1 MNLNDEFP
9 YTKGLSILLLQIGT
23 TPTLASKLNLPQ
35 QVVITDQP
43 IAAFNAIIISAT
55 DVTIQQKIN
64 ASHLPVPTFVIG
76 QLDHNEINWQ
86 ELTLSNNQLSSTDRA
101 TILAAAEKYEQAQVP
116 DFLRDLLDFSHRNPT
131 SFATPGHHAGEYDE
145 LAPAGY
151 LFKQAYGQTFFSSD
165 TSDVVT
171 ELGDMLTHGGTPLT
185 AEQAAAKIWHADKTY
200 FVTNGTTGSNNICA
214 SALLSPGDLVLF
226 DRNNH
231 KSLYNGALVLNG
243 AIPIY
248 LDTLRNDLGL
258 IGPVSLQGI
267 TEENLRQWIAKVAP
281 EKAHVARPFRLAV
294 MELETFDGLVPD
306 VKMLLDQFG
315 RLTDYMLF
323 DAAWGG
329 YEPFSPLT
337 KAMDPIQLPLT
348 ADDPGILVT
357 QSVHKQQSG
366 LAQTSQIHKKDAHL
380 KGQARYVSHAQF
392 NHAYLKHVTTSYSY
406 PVYASLAV
414 NVALNQGE
422 FGQKIWQDALVAS
435 LQFRQEVQPLQLFDT
450 FNSPELLQHSLQE
463 MTHDPKLWELTP
475 NAKWHSFPDLLSQQA
490 YLDPFKVTVT
500 LPKTHD
506 RGICGWVVDRYLL
519 DPGIVPE
526 KADPNSLLFL
536 VTPGSNQQDWHQLF
550 EVLQQFEADYFAN
563 KKVSEVLPKLITETG
578 GRYQN
583 TTLPELCQEI
593 SDFFVDHD
601 LVANQR
607 ALFTGSRDR
616 QTKLTPAEAD
626 LAFIKGHYQAISLN
640 DCIGRVAVE
649 GALPYPPGIFVVVP
663 GEVWHETA
671 VQYFQTLFTAIKKF
685 PGFTPEIQ
693 GVSTDKNGEPV
704 VHVVTEK

>member
-1 MNLNDEFP
+1 MSP
-9 YTKGLSILLLQIGT
+9 LLLQLGMT
-23 TPTLASKLNLPQ
+23 STLFTRLNEQ
-35 QVVITDQP
+35 AFTVIHDQP
-43 IAAFNAIIISAT
+43 IAAFNALVIEAQDHGLQT
-55 DVTIQQKIN
+55 RIQ

-76 QLDHNEINWQ
+76 GDAVQAPWQSLQLQ
-86 ELTLSNNQLSSTDRA
+86 QGRLTKADLAKIQ
-101 TILAAAEKYEQAQVP
+101 AAAEKYEHEQIP
-116 DFLRDLLDFSHRNPT
+116 EFLNDLLDFSHRNPT

-171 ELGDMLTHGGTPLT
+171 ELGDMLTHGGTPLS

-214 SALLSPGDLVLF
+214 SAILSPGDLVLF

-258 IGPVSLQGI
+258 IGPINLNDI

-281 EKAHVARPFRLAV
+281 EKANDARPFRMAV

-306 VKMLLDQFG
+306 VATLLKKFG
-315 RLTDYMLF
+315 HLTDYMLF

-337 KAMDPIQLPLT
+337 KAMDPLQLTLT
-348 ADDPGILVT
+348 PEDPGILVT

-366 LAQTSQIHKKDAHL
+366 LAQTSQIHKKDAHI
-380 KGQARYVSHAQF
+380 KGQARYVTHARF

-414 NVALNQGE
+414 NVALNQGR
-422 FGQKIWQDALVAS
+422 FGQAIWQDALAAS
-435 LQFRQEVQPLQLFDT
+435 IRFRQQVQSLQLFDT
-450 FNSPELLQHSLQE
+450 FNSPDLLKHSMSE
-463 MTHDPKLWELTP
+463 ITTDPALWSLTP
-475 NAKWHSFPDLLSQQA
+475 NADWHSFPDLLPDQA

-500 LPKTHD
+500 LPKTHE

-519 DPGIVPE
+519 DHGIVPE

-536 VTPGSNQQDWHQLF
+536 VTPGSNDQDWHRLF
-550 EVLQQFEADYFAN
+550 QVLQDFESDYSQN
-563 KKVSEVLPKLITETG
+563 KRVVDVLPKLVAETG
-578 GRYQN
+578 ERYRDL
-583 TTLPELCQEI
+583 TLPELCQEI
-593 SDFFVDHD
+593 SDFFVDHQ

-607 ALFTGSRDR
+607 ALFTGSRQR
-616 QTKLTPAEAD
+616 ETRLTPAQAD
-626 LAFIKGHYQAISLN
+626 LAFVKGQDEIVPLVDA
-640 DCIGRVAVE
+640 IGRIAVE

-663 GEVWHETA
+663 GETWHSTA
-671 VQYFQTLFTAIKKF
+671 ISYFETLFSAIKQF

-693 GVSTDKNGEPV
+693 GVSADENGTPV
-704 VHVVTEK
+704 VHVIAKK